1 MPAQHNKRLRTSGN
15 SGNASHGSAA
25 RWLHTLVALGMMA
38 LVMSPM
44 WASSQI
50 GRTVKQR
57 PAATQQTSSTVKRP
71 TNPQPPQAA
80 RKGAKGKNV
89 KRITP
94 QIPNAN
100 RNQTNKVFLENAD
113 LLRADEAISRD
124 YQVLKGNVRFRRGD
138 MYMFCDSAYFYAET
152 SSLDAFGHVR
162 MTQGDTLWVYSD
174 VLHYYGE
181 QGVAELRSN
190 VRLENRSTT
199 LLTDALD
206 YEINSN
212 VGYYFDGGTIVD
224 NRNNTELKSQFGRYE
239 LDTKQAEFSRNV
251 HLVNDQYEMFTDMLE
266 YNTQSHVAHITT
278 KTLIVSDS
286 NTINTTNGW
295 YNTSA
300 DDATLYERSLITAK
314 DGKTLLGD
322 TVYYNRKHNYGEARG
337 NVVIT
342 DPSNKVILDG
352 DRGYH
357 DDNVHYSYVTGRA
370 RAREFSQKDTIYLHA
385 DTLCTLINYVVN
397 DSVND
402 SVRVL
407 RAFNQVRFFRSDV
420 QGICDSLQLSEADT
434 IINMYRHA
442 VVWNLER
449 QIFGDEINIH
459 LNDSAADWATL
470 PTGGFMA
477 EHLGE
482 IYYDQLSGKKMKAW
496 FENKELRQLDVDG
509 NVQVIMFP
517 EEKDSTYNKM
527 VNAESSHM
535 RLNLKAK
542 QEVDRITLWPE
553 VTGKVTPLYLA
564 KKADMYLPQFK
575 WYDTLRPQSPEDI
588 YDVSEEKRQLIQTIE
603 GGTRRRSGS
612 NATAPAATVIPQN
625 NNNDNQ
631 GTNPKPDNNSHE

>member
-1 MPAQHNKRLRTSGN
+1 MPASSNMRQWTVNKRWR
-15 SGNASHGSAA
+15 H
-25 RWLHTLVALGMMA
+25 LVAVCCLMA
-38 LVMSPM
+38 LMMSPM
-44 WASSQI
+44 VWAQNPS
-50 GRTVKQR
+50 RPVKSR
-57 PAATQQTSSTVKRP
+57 PTQQVNKHKP
-71 TNPQPPQAA
+71 TNPQSPQAA
-80 RKGAKGKNV
+80 RKGSKGPTV

-94 QIPNAN
+94 QIPKAN

-113 LLRADEAISRD
+113 ILKANEAVSTD

-174 VLHYYGE
+174 VLHYYGD

-212 VGYYFDGGTIVD
+212 VGYFFNGGTIVD
-224 NRNNTELKSQFGRYE
+224 NRNNTELSSQFGRYE
-239 LDTKQAEFSRNV
+239 LDTKQAEFSRDV
-251 HLVNDQYEMFTDMLE
+251 HLVNDRYEMFTNLLE
-266 YNTQSHVAHITT
+266 YNTQSHIARITSE
-278 KTLIVSDS
+278 TLIVSDS
-286 NTINTTNGW
+286 NTINTSNGW

-300 DDATLYERSLITAK
+300 DDATLYERALITAK
-314 DGKTLLGD
+314 DGKTLQGD
-322 TVYYNRKHNYGEARG
+322 TVYYNRNRNYGEASG
-337 NVVIT
+337 NVIIT

-352 DRGYH
+352 DYGYH
-357 DDNVHYSYVTGRA
+357 DDNAHYSYVTRRA

-385 DTLCTLINYVVN
+385 DTLCTLINHIVN

-407 RAFNQVRFFRSDV
+407 RAFNQVRFYRSDV

-496 FENKELRQLDVDG
+496 FEEKELRRLDVDG

-517 EEKDSTYNKM
+517 QEEDSTYNKM
-527 VNAESSHM
+527 VNAESSYL
-535 RLNLKAK
+535 RLNLKPK
-542 QEVDRITLWPE
+542 QEVDRITMWPE
-553 VTGKVTPLYLA
+553 VSGKVSPLYLT

-575 WYDTLRPQSPEDI
+575 WYDALRPKTPDDI
-588 YDVSEEKRQLIQTIE
+588 YDVSDELKELMRSIE

-612 NATAPAATVIPQN
+612 GANKPSVPTGNASAITTETPVQP
-625 NNNDNQ
+625 
-631 GTNPKPDNNSHE
+631 

>member
-1 MPAQHNKRLRTSGN
+1 MFASHNKRHSTVNSRLR
-15 SGNASHGSAA
+15 HVI
-25 RWLHTLVALGMMA
+25 VACCLMA
-38 LVMSPM
+38 LMMSPVVL
-44 WASSQI
+44 AQNPVKSVKTRSVQ
-50 GRTVKQR
+50 TVNKHK
-57 PAATQQTSSTVKRP
+57 PS
-71 TNPQPPQAA
+71 NPQPPQAA
-80 RKGAKGKNV
+80 RKGAKGPKV
-89 KRITP
+89 TRITP
-94 QIPNAN
+94 QIPKAN

-113 LLRADEAISRD
+113 LLKADENISRD

-174 VLHYYGE
+174 VLHYYGD

-224 NRNNTELKSQFGRYE
+224 NRNNTELSSAYGRYE
-239 LDTKQAEFSRNV
+239 LDTKQAEFSRDV
-251 HLVNDQYEMFTDMLE
+251 HLVNDRYEMFTDLLD
-266 YNTQSHVAHITT
+266 YNTQSHIAHITSE
-278 KTLIVSDS
+278 TLIVSDS

-300 DDATLYERSLITAK
+300 DDATLYERALITAK

-322 TVYYNRKHNYGEARG
+322 TVYYNRSRNYGEARG

-342 DPSNKVILDG
+342 DPGNKVILDG
-352 DRGYH
+352 NYGYH
-357 DDNVHYSYVTGRA
+357 DDNAHYSFVTGRA

-385 DTLCTLINYVVN
+385 DTLCTLINHIVT

-407 RAFNQVRFFRSDV
+407 RAFNQVRFYRNDV

-434 IINMYRHA
+434 IINMYNHA

-449 QIFGDEINIH
+449 QIFGDEINVH

-496 FENKELRQLDVDG
+496 FEDKELRRLDVDG

-517 EEKDSTYNKM
+517 QEKDSTYNKM
-527 VNAESSHM
+527 VNAESSFM
-535 RLNLKAK
+535 RLNLMAK
-542 QEVDRITLWPE
+542 QEVDRIIMWPE
-553 VTGKVTPLYLA
+553 VSGRVTPLYLA
-564 KKADMYLPQFK
+564 KKSDMYLPQFQ
-575 WYDTLRPQSPEDI
+575 WYDALRPKTPDDI
-588 YDVSEEKRQLIQTIE
+588 FDVSEELKQVMKSIQ

-612 NATAPAATVIPQN
+612 NANAVVPENTSVSTELS
-625 NNNDNQ
+625 
-631 GTNPKPDNNSHE
+631 TPKTDEMP

>member
-1 MPAQHNKRLRTSGN
+1 MAVSSGKQYRN
-15 SGNASHGSAA
+15 GAS
-25 RWLHTLVALGMMA
+25 RWRQVIVACCVMA
-38 LVMSPM
+38 LMMSPM
-44 WASSQI
+44 LWAQQP
-50 GRTVKQR
+50 QR
-57 PAATQQTSSTVKRP
+57 STRVRAAAPRSSTIKRP
-71 TNPQPPQAA
+71 TNPQPAQAA
-80 RKGAKGKNV
+80 RKGSKGRSV
-89 KRITP
+89 SRITP
-94 QIPNAN
+94 QIPKAN

-113 LLRADEAISRD
+113 ILKANEYISRD

-152 SSLDAFGHVR
+152 SSLDAFGNVR

-174 VLHYYGE
+174 VLHYYGD

-224 NRNNTELKSQFGRYE
+224 NRNNTELKSQYGRYE
-239 LDTKQAEFSRNV
+239 LDTKQAEFSRDV
-251 HLVNDQYEMFTDMLE
+251 HLINDRYEMFTDMLD
-266 YNTQSHVAHITT
+266 YNTQTHIAHITSE
-278 KTLIVSDS
+278 TLIVSDS

-300 DDATLYERSLITAK
+300 DDATLYERAVITAK

-322 TVYYNRKHNYGEARG
+322 TVYYNRKRNYGEARG

-352 DRGYH
+352 DYGYH
-357 DDNVHYSYVTGRA
+357 DDNAHYSYVTRRA

-385 DTLCTLINYVVN
+385 DTLCTLINHVVN

-407 RAFNQVRFFRSDV
+407 RAFNQVRFYRNDV

-434 IINMYRHA
+434 IINMYNHA

-449 QIFGDEINIH
+449 QIFGDEINVH
-459 LNDSAADWATL
+459 LNDSAADWAML
-470 PTGGFMA
+470 PLGGFMA

-496 FENKELRQLDVDG
+496 FEEKELRRLDVDG

-517 EEKDSTYNKM
+517 QEKDSTYNKM
-527 VNAESSHM
+527 VSAESSYM
-535 RLNLKAK
+535 RLNLKPK
-542 QEVDRITLWPE
+542 QEVDRITMWPE
-553 VTGKVTPLYLA
+553 VSGKVTPLYLA
-564 KKADMYLPQFK
+564 KKADLYLPQFQ
-575 WYDTLRPQSPEDI
+575 WYDALRPKSPDDI
-588 YDVSEEKRQLIQTIE
+588 YDVSEELKQLMRTIQ
-603 GGTRRRSGS
+603 GGTRRRAGA
-612 NATAPAATVIPQN
+612 NAGLASSSPDQAASETTLQN
-625 NNNDNQ
+625 SD
-631 GTNPKPDNNSHE
+631 PSHE

>member
-1 MPAQHNKRLRTSGN
+1 MAVYSGKQYRN
-15 SGNASHGSAA
+15 GAS
-25 RWLHTLVALGMMA
+25 RWRQVIVACCVMA
-38 LVMSPM
+38 LMMSPM
-44 WASSQI
+44 LWAQQP
-50 GRTVKQR
+50 QR
-57 PAATQQTSSTVKRP
+57 STRVRAAAPRSSTIKRP
-71 TNPQPPQAA
+71 TNPQHAQAA
-80 RKGAKGKNV
+80 RKGSKGRSV
-89 KRITP
+89 SRITP
-94 QIPNAN
+94 QIPKAN

-113 LLRADEAISRD
+113 ILKANEYISRD

-152 SSLDAFGHVR
+152 SSLDAFGNVR

-174 VLHYYGE
+174 VLHYYGD

-224 NRNNTELKSQFGRYE
+224 NRNNTELKSQYGRYE
-239 LDTKQAEFSRNV
+239 LDTKQAEFSRDV
-251 HLVNDQYEMFTDMLE
+251 HLINDRYEMFTDMLD
-266 YNTQSHVAHITT
+266 YNTQTHIAHITSE
-278 KTLIVSDS
+278 TLIVSDS

-300 DDATLYERSLITAK
+300 DDATLYERAVITAK

-322 TVYYNRKHNYGEARG
+322 TVYYNRKRNYGEARG

-342 DPSNKVILDG
+342 DPTNKVILDG
-352 DRGYH
+352 DYGYH
-357 DDNVHYSYVTGRA
+357 DDNAHYSYVTRRA

-385 DTLCTLINYVVN
+385 DTLCTLINHVVN

-407 RAFNQVRFFRSDV
+407 RAFNQVRFYRNDV

-434 IINMYRHA
+434 IINMYNHA

-449 QIFGDEINIH
+449 QIFGDEINVH
-459 LNDSAADWATL
+459 LNDSAADWAML
-470 PTGGFMA
+470 PLGGFMA

-496 FENKELRQLDVDG
+496 FEEKELRRLDVDG

-517 EEKDSTYNKM
+517 QEKDSTYNKM
-527 VNAESSHM
+527 VSAESSYM
-535 RLNLKAK
+535 RLNLKPK
-542 QEVDRITLWPE
+542 QEVDRITMWPE
-553 VTGKVTPLYLA
+553 VSGKVTPLYLA
-564 KKADMYLPQFK
+564 KKADLYLPQFQ
-575 WYDTLRPQSPEDI
+575 WYDALRPKSPDDI
-588 YDVSEEKRQLIQTIE
+588 YDVSEELKQLMRTIQ
-603 GGTRRRSGS
+603 GGTRRRAGA
-612 NATAPAATVIPQN
+612 NAGLASSSPDQAASETTLQN
-625 NNNDNQ
+625 SD
-631 GTNPKPDNNSHE
+631 PSHE

>member
-1 MPAQHNKRLRTSGN
+1 MLAPHNKRHSSIN
-15 SGNASHGSAA
+15 SCWRHVVMAC
-25 RWLHTLVALGMMA
+25 LVMVLT
-38 LVMSPM
+38 MSPM
-44 WASSQI
+44 VWA
-50 GRTVKQR
+50 QR
-57 PAATQQTSSTVKRP
+57 PSGPVRHSNLKKSTQVKRP
-71 TNPQPPQAA
+71 TNPQPVQAA
-80 RKGAKGKNV
+80 RKGSKGPTVN
-89 KRITP
+89 RITP
-94 QIPNAN
+94 QIPKAN

-113 LLRADEAISRD
+113 ILKANEAISRD

-152 SSLDAFGHVR
+152 SSLDAFGNVK

-174 VLHYYGE
+174 VLHYYGD

-224 NRNNTELKSQFGRYE
+224 NRNNTELTSQYGRYE
-239 LDTKQAEFSRNV
+239 LDTKQAEFSRDV
-251 HLVNDQYEMFTDMLE
+251 HLINDRYEMFTDLLD
-266 YNTQSHVAHITT
+266 YNTQSHIAHITSE
-278 KTLIVSDS
+278 TLIVSDS

-300 DDATLYERSLITAK
+300 DDATLYERALITAK

-342 DPSNKVILDG
+342 DPNNKVILDG
-352 DRGYH
+352 DYGYH

-385 DTLCTLINYVVN
+385 DTLCTLINAVVT
-397 DSVND
+397 DSLTD

-407 RAFNQVRFFRSDV
+407 RAFNQVRFYRSDI

-459 LNDSAADWATL
+459 LNDSTADWATL

-496 FENKELRQLDVDG
+496 FEKKELRQLDVDG

-517 EEKDSTYNKM
+517 QEDDSTYNKM
-527 VNAESSHM
+527 VNAESSYL

-542 QEVDRITLWPE
+542 QEVDRITMWPE
-553 VTGKVTPLYLA
+553 VSGKVTPLFLA
-564 KKADMYLPQFK
+564 KRVDMYLPQFK
-575 WYDTLRPQSPEDI
+575 WYDALRPKSPDDI
-588 YDVSEEKRQLIQTIE
+588 YDLTEEQRRLWQSVE

-612 NATAPAATVIPQN
+612 GVTNVTMSEMGT
-625 NNNDNQ
+625 DNIS
-631 GTNPKPDNNSHE
+631 KPEQEQLLP

>member
-1 MPAQHNKRLRTSGN
+1 MLGSHCKRYSTVN
-15 SGNASHGSAA
+15 N
-25 RWLHTLVALGMMA
+25 RWWHALVACCLMV
-38 LVMSPM
+38 LLMSPVV
-44 WASSQI
+44 WA
-50 GRTVKQR
+50 QR
-57 PAATQQTSSTVKRP
+57 PSRAVKPRAAYQSTGKKRP
-71 TNPQPPQAA
+71 TNPQPAQAA
-80 RKGAKGKNV
+80 RKGSKGPKV
-89 KRITP
+89 SRITP
-94 QIPNAN
+94 QIPKAN

-113 LLRADEAISRD
+113 ILKANEAISTD
-124 YQVLKGNVRFRRGD
+124 YQVLTGNVRFRRGD
-138 MYMFCDSAYFYAET
+138 MYMFCDSAYFYAQT
-152 SSLDAFGHVR
+152 SSLDAFGNVR

-174 VLHYYGE
+174 VLHYYGD

-224 NRNNTELKSQFGRYE
+224 NRNNTELTSQYGRYE

-251 HLVNDQYEMFTDMLE
+251 HLVNDRYEMFTDLLD
-266 YNTQSHVAHITT
+266 YNTQSHIAHITSE
-278 KTLIVSDS
+278 TLIVSDS

-300 DDATLYERSLITAK
+300 DDATLYQRSLITAK

-322 TVYYNRKHNYGEARG
+322 TVYYNRKRNYGEARG
-337 NVVIT
+337 DVIIT

-352 DRGYH
+352 DYGYH
-357 DDNVHYSYVTGRA
+357 DDNAHYSYVTGRA
-370 RAREFSQKDTIYLHA
+370 RAREFSQQDTIYLHA
-385 DTLCTLINYVVN
+385 DTLCTLINHVVN
-397 DSVND
+397 DTVND

-407 RAFNQVRFFRSDV
+407 RAFNQVRFYRNDI
-420 QGICDSLQLSEADT
+420 QGICDSLQLSEADS

-449 QIFGDEINIH
+449 QIFGDEINVH
-459 LNDSAADWATL
+459 LVDSAADWATL

-482 IYYDQLSGKKMKAW
+482 TYYDQLSGKKMKAW

-517 EEKDSTYNKM
+517 QEDDSTYNKM
-527 VNAESSHM
+527 VNAESSYL

-542 QEVDRITLWPE
+542 QEVDRIVMWPE
-553 VTGKVTPLYLA
+553 VSGKVTPLFLA
-564 KKADMYLPQFK
+564 KRADLYLPQFK
-575 WYDTLRPQSPEDI
+575 WYDLLRPKSPDDIFDLTDEQRRLWQS
-588 YDVSEEKRQLIQTIE
+588 VE
-603 GGTRRRSGS
+603 GGTRRRTGSGAS
-612 NATAPAATVIPQN
+612 VSQAE
-625 NNNDNQ
+625 
-631 GTNPKPDNNSHE
+631 GNSSVTLQEK

>member
-1 MPAQHNKRLRTSGN
+1 MAVSSGKQYRN
-15 SGNASHGSAA
+15 GAS
-25 RWLHTLVALGMMA
+25 RWRQVIVACCVMA
-38 LVMSPM
+38 LMMSPM
-44 WASSQI
+44 LWAQQP
-50 GRTVKQR
+50 QR
-57 PAATQQTSSTVKRP
+57 STCVRAAAPRSSTIKRP
-71 TNPQPPQAA
+71 TNPQPAQAA
-80 RKGAKGKNV
+80 RKGSKGRSV
-89 KRITP
+89 SRITP
-94 QIPNAN
+94 QIPKAN

-113 LLRADEAISRD
+113 ILKANEYISRD

-152 SSLDAFGHVR
+152 SSLDAFGNVR

-174 VLHYYGE
+174 VLHYYGD

-224 NRNNTELKSQFGRYE
+224 NRNNTELKSQYGRYE
-239 LDTKQAEFSRNV
+239 LDTKQAEFSRDV
-251 HLVNDQYEMFTDMLE
+251 HLINDRYEMFTDMLD
-266 YNTQSHVAHITT
+266 YNTQTHIAHITSE
-278 KTLIVSDS
+278 TLIVSDS

-300 DDATLYERSLITAK
+300 DDATLYERAVITAK

-322 TVYYNRKHNYGEARG
+322 TVYYNRKRNYGEARG

-352 DRGYH
+352 DYGYH
-357 DDNVHYSYVTGRA
+357 DDNAHYSYVTRRA

-385 DTLCTLINYVVN
+385 DTLCTLINHVVN

-407 RAFNQVRFFRSDV
+407 RAFNQVRFYRNDV

-434 IINMYRHA
+434 IINMYNHA

-449 QIFGDEINIH
+449 QIFGDEINVH
-459 LNDSAADWATL
+459 LNDSAADWAML
-470 PTGGFMA
+470 PLGGFMA

-496 FENKELRQLDVDG
+496 FEEKELRRLDVDG

-517 EEKDSTYNKM
+517 QEKDSTYNKM
-527 VNAESSHM
+527 VSAESSYM
-535 RLNLKAK
+535 RLNLKPK
-542 QEVDRITLWPE
+542 QEVDRITMWPE
-553 VTGKVTPLYLA
+553 VSGKVTPLYLA
-564 KKADMYLPQFK
+564 KKADLYLPQFQ
-575 WYDTLRPQSPEDI
+575 WYDALRPKSPDDI
-588 YDVSEEKRQLIQTIE
+588 YDVSEELKQLMRTIQ
-603 GGTRRRSGS
+603 GGTRRRAGA
-612 NATAPAATVIPQN
+612 NAGLASSSPDQAASETTLQN
-625 NNNDNQ
+625 SD
-631 GTNPKPDNNSHE
+631 PSHE

>member
-1 MPAQHNKRLRTSGN
+1 MSVSSDKRRNTGIPCW
-15 SGNASHGSAA
+15 
-25 RWLHTLVALGMMA
+25 RHTLVVCCLMA
-38 LVMSPM
+38 LLMSPVV
-44 WASSQI
+44 WAQNPV
-50 GRTVKQR
+50 RAARPRVAKEQTKKR
-57 PAATQQTSSTVKRP
+57 PAP
-71 TNPQPPQAA
+71 TNPQPAQAA
-80 RKGAKGKNV
+80 RKGAKGPRV
-89 KRITP
+89 SRITP

-100 RNQTNKVFLENAD
+100 RNQTNRVFLENAD
-113 LLRADEAISRD
+113 LLSANEAISLD

-174 VLHYYGE
+174 VLHYYGD
-181 QGVAELRSN
+181 QGVAELRNN

-224 NRNNTELKSQFGRYE
+224 NRNNTELSSQFGRYE
-239 LDTKQAEFSRNV
+239 LDTKQAEFSRGV
-251 HLVNDQYEMFTDMLE
+251 HLINDRYEMFTELLE
-266 YNTQSHVAHITT
+266 YNTQSHLAHITSE
-278 KTLIVSDS
+278 TLIVSDS

-300 DDATLYERSLITAK
+300 DDATLYERALITAR
-314 DGKTLLGD
+314 DGKTLQGD
-322 TVYYNRKHNYGEARG
+322 TVYYNRSRNYGEARG

-352 DRGYH
+352 GYGYH
-357 DDNVHYSYVTGRA
+357 DDNAHYSYVTRRA
-370 RAREFSQKDTIYLHA
+370 RAREFSQQDTIYLHA
-385 DTLCTLINYVVN
+385 DTLCTLINHIVN

-407 RAFNQVRFFRSDV
+407 RAFNQVRFYRSDI
-420 QGICDSLQLSEADT
+420 QGICDSLQLSESDT

-442 VVWNLER
+442 VVWNNER

-470 PTGGFMA
+470 PSGGFMA

-496 FENKELRQLDVDG
+496 FENKELRRLDVDG

-517 EEKDSTYNKM
+517 QEKDSTYNKM
-527 VNAESSHM
+527 VSAESSYM
-535 RLNLKAK
+535 RLNLKPK
-542 QEVDRITLWPE
+542 QEVDRITMWPE
-553 VTGKVTPLYLA
+553 VSGKVTPLYLA
-564 KKADMYLPQFK
+564 RRTDMYLPQFN
-575 WYDTLRPQSPEDI
+575 WYDVLRPSSPDDIFELTEEQRRVWQS
-588 YDVSEEKRQLIQTIE
+588 VE

-612 NATAPAATVIPQN
+612 NAATTPTPANAPASDQPLQ
-625 NNNDNQ
+625 
-631 GTNPKPDNNSHE
+631 TNEKP

>member
-1 MPAQHNKRLRTSGN
+1 MCASHDKRQQSGN
-15 SGNASHGSAA
+15 DRHCPNGNA
-25 RWLHTLVALGMMA
+25 RWRHVIVACCMMA
-38 LVMSPM
+38 LMMSPVV
-44 WASSQI
+44 WAQNPS
-50 GRTVKQR
+50 RAVKPR
-57 PAATQQTSSTVKRP
+57 VTTAKRP
-71 TNPQPPQAA
+71 TNPQPVQAA
-80 RKGAKGKNV
+80 RKGAKGPKVN
-89 KRITP
+89 RITP
-94 QIPNAN
+94 QIPKAN
-100 RNQTNKVFLENAD
+100 RHQTKKVFLENAD
-113 LLRADEAISRD
+113 ILKANEAIST
-124 YQVLKGNVRFRRGD
+124 YP
-138 MYMFCDSAYFYAET
+138 ET
-152 SSLDAFGHVR
+152 SSLDAFGHVK

-174 VLHYYGE
+174 VLHYYGD

-199 LLTDALD
+199 LLTDDLD

-212 VGYYFDGGTIVD
+212 VSYYFNGGTIVD
-224 NRNNTELKSQFGRYE
+224 NRNNTELTSQYGRYE
-239 LDTKQAEFSRNV
+239 LDTKQAEFSRDV
-251 HLVNDQYEMFTDMLE
+251 HLVNDRYEMFTDLLD
-266 YNTQSHVAHITT
+266 YNTLSHIAKISSE
-278 KTLIVSDS
+278 TLIISDS

-314 DGKTLLGD
+314 DGKTLVGD
-322 TVYYNRKHNYGEARG
+322 TVYYNRSR

-352 DRGYH
+352 GYGYH
-357 DDNVHYSYVTGRA
+357 DDNAHYSYVTKKA

-385 DTLCTLINYVVN
+385 DTLCTLINHVVN

-407 RAFNQVRFFRSDV
+407 RAFNQVRFYRSDV

-542 QEVDRITLWPE
+542 QEVDRITMWPE
-553 VTGKVTPLYLA
+553 VSGTVTPLFLA

-575 WYDTLRPQSPEDI
+575 WYDALRPKSPDDI
-588 YDVSEEKRQLIQTIE
+588 YDVSDELKTLMQSIE

-612 NATAPAATVIPQN
+612 AATATKVESL
-625 NNNDNQ
+625 DNTPTLQ
-631 GTNPKPDNNSHE
+631 TPTQP

>member
-1 MPAQHNKRLRTSGN
+1 MLVLRNKRHHSV
-15 SGNASHGSAA
+15 GS
-25 RWLHTLVALGMMA
+25 RWRHVFVACSMM
-38 LVMSPM
+38 LMLMSPM
-44 WASSQI
+44 VWAQNPVRARKPISTQHI
-50 GRTVKQR
+50 KKH
-57 PAATQQTSSTVKRP
+57 PAP
-71 TNPQPPQAA
+71 TNPQNPQAA
-80 RKGAKGKNV
+80 RKGAKGPKV
-89 KRITP
+89 TRITP
-94 QIPNAN
+94 QIPKAN
-100 RNQTNKVFLENAD
+100 RNQTHKVFLENAD
-113 LLRADEAISRD
+113 ILKANEAISRD

-174 VLHYYGE
+174 VLHYYGD
-181 QGVAELRSN
+181 QGVAELRNN

-224 NRNNTELKSQFGRYE
+224 NRNNTELRSQYGRYE
-239 LDTKQAEFSRNV
+239 LDTKQAEFSRDV
-251 HLVNDQYEMFTDMLE
+251 HLINDRYEMFTELLD
-266 YNTQSHVAHITT
+266 YNTQSHIAHITSE
-278 KTLIVSDS
+278 TLILSDS
-286 NTINTTNGW
+286 NSINTTNGW

-300 DDATLYERSLITAK
+300 DDATLYERALITAK

-322 TVYYNRKHNYGEARG
+322 TVYYNRSRNYGEARG

-342 DPSNKVILDG
+342 DPGNKVILDG
-352 DRGYH
+352 NYGYH
-357 DDNVHYSYVTGRA
+357 DDNAHYSYVTGRA

-397 DSVND
+397 DSTGGD

-407 RAFNQVRFFRSDV
+407 RAFNQVRFYRSDV

-434 IINMYRHA
+434 IINMYNHA

-449 QIFGDEINIH
+449 QIFGDEINVH

-496 FENKELRQLDVDG
+496 FEDKELRRLDVDG

-517 EEKDSTYNKM
+517 QEDDSTYNKM
-527 VNAESSHM
+527 VNAESSYL

-542 QEVDRITLWPE
+542 QEVDRITMWPE
-553 VTGKVTPLYLA
+553 VSGKVTPLYLA
-564 KKADMYLPQFK
+564 RKSDLYLPQFQ
-575 WYDTLRPQSPEDI
+575 WYDALRPKTPDDI
-588 YDVSEEKRQLIQTIE
+588 YDVSEELKQVMRSIQ

-612 NATAPAATVIPQN
+612 NASQPTTTVDGSASAIS
-625 NNNDNQ
+625 
-631 GTNPKPDNNSHE
+631 TLENSVQP

>member
-1 MPAQHNKRLRTSGN
+1 MAVYSGKQYRN
-15 SGNASHGSAA
+15 GAS
-25 RWLHTLVALGMMA
+25 RWRQVIVACCVMA
-38 LVMSPM
+38 LMMSPM
-44 WASSQI
+44 LWAQQP
-50 GRTVKQR
+50 QR
-57 PAATQQTSSTVKRP
+57 STRVRAAAPRSSTIKRP
-71 TNPQPPQAA
+71 TNPQPAQAA
-80 RKGAKGKNV
+80 RKGSKGRSV
-89 KRITP
+89 SRITP
-94 QIPNAN
+94 QIPKAN

-113 LLRADEAISRD
+113 ILKANEYISRD
-124 YQVLKGNVRFRRGD
+124 YQVLKGNVRFRRGN

-152 SSLDAFGHVR
+152 SSLDAFGNVR

-174 VLHYYGE
+174 VLHYYGD

-224 NRNNTELKSQFGRYE
+224 NRNNTELKSQYGRYE
-239 LDTKQAEFSRNV
+239 LDTKQAEFSRDV
-251 HLVNDQYEMFTDMLE
+251 HLINDRYEMFTDMLD
-266 YNTQSHVAHITT
+266 YNTQTHIAHITSE
-278 KTLIVSDS
+278 TLIVSDS

-300 DDATLYERSLITAK
+300 DDATLYERAVITAK

-322 TVYYNRKHNYGEARG
+322 TVYYNRKRNYGEARG

-352 DRGYH
+352 DYGYH
-357 DDNVHYSYVTGRA
+357 DDNAHYSYVTRRA

-385 DTLCTLINYVVN
+385 DTLCTLINHVVN

-407 RAFNQVRFFRSDV
+407 RAFNQVRFYRNDV

-434 IINMYRHA
+434 IINMYNHA

-449 QIFGDEINIH
+449 QIFGDEINVH
-459 LNDSAADWATL
+459 LNDSAADWAML
-470 PTGGFMA
+470 PLGGFMA

-496 FENKELRQLDVDG
+496 FEEKELRRLDVDG

-517 EEKDSTYNKM
+517 QEKDSTYNKM
-527 VNAESSHM
+527 VSAESSYM
-535 RLNLKAK
+535 RLNLKPK
-542 QEVDRITLWPE
+542 QEVDRITMWPE
-553 VTGKVTPLYLA
+553 VSGKVTPLYLA
-564 KKADMYLPQFK
+564 KKADLYLPQFQ
-575 WYDTLRPQSPEDI
+575 WYDALRPKSPDDI
-588 YDVSEEKRQLIQTIE
+588 YDVSEELKQLMRTIQ
-603 GGTRRRSGS
+603 GGTRRRAGA
-612 NATAPAATVIPQN
+612 NAGLASSSPDQAASETTLQN
-625 NNNDNQ
+625 SD
-631 GTNPKPDNNSHE
+631 PSHE

>member
-1 MPAQHNKRLRTSGN
+1 MLWAQQPQRSTRVR
-15 SGNASHGSAA
+15 AA
-25 RWLHTLVALGMMA
+25 APR
-38 LVMSPM
+38 
-44 WASSQI
+44 
-50 GRTVKQR
+50 
-57 PAATQQTSSTVKRP
+57 SSTIKRP
-71 TNPQPPQAA
+71 TNPQPAQAA
-80 RKGAKGKNV
+80 RKGSKGRSV
-89 KRITP
+89 SRITP
-94 QIPNAN
+94 QIPKAN

-113 LLRADEAISRD
+113 ILKANEYISRD

-152 SSLDAFGHVR
+152 SSLDAFGNVR

-174 VLHYYGE
+174 VLHYYGD

-224 NRNNTELKSQFGRYE
+224 NRNNTELKSQYGRYE
-239 LDTKQAEFSRNV
+239 LDTKQAEFSRDV
-251 HLVNDQYEMFTDMLE
+251 HLINDRYEMFTDMLD
-266 YNTQSHVAHITT
+266 YNTQTHIAHITSE
-278 KTLIVSDS
+278 TLIVSDS

-300 DDATLYERSLITAK
+300 DDATLYERAVITAK

-322 TVYYNRKHNYGEARG
+322 TVYYNRKRNYGEARG

-352 DRGYH
+352 DYGYH
-357 DDNVHYSYVTGRA
+357 DDNAHYSYVTRRA

-385 DTLCTLINYVVN
+385 DTLCTLINHVVN

-407 RAFNQVRFFRSDV
+407 RAFNQVRFYRNDV

-434 IINMYRHA
+434 IINMYNHA

-449 QIFGDEINIH
+449 QIFGDEINVH
-459 LNDSAADWATL
+459 LNDSAADWAML
-470 PTGGFMA
+470 PLGGFMA

-496 FENKELRQLDVDG
+496 FEEKELRRLDVDG

-517 EEKDSTYNKM
+517 QEKDSTYNKM
-527 VNAESSHM
+527 VSAESSYM
-535 RLNLKAK
+535 RLNLKPK
-542 QEVDRITLWPE
+542 QEVDRITMWPE
-553 VTGKVTPLYLA
+553 VSGKVTPLYLA
-564 KKADMYLPQFK
+564 KKADLYLPQFQ
-575 WYDTLRPQSPEDI
+575 WYDALRPKSPDDI
-588 YDVSEEKRQLIQTIE
+588 YDVSEELKQLMRTIQ
-603 GGTRRRSGS
+603 GGTRRRAGA
-612 NATAPAATVIPQN
+612 NAGLASSSPDQAASETTLQN
-625 NNNDNQ
+625 SD
-631 GTNPKPDNNSHE
+631 PSHE

>member
-1 MPAQHNKRLRTSGN
+1 MQHDKWWQMAIGARTR
-15 SGNASHGSAA
+15 HVF
-25 RWLHTLVALGMMA
+25 VACCVMA
-38 LVMSPM
+38 LLISPVVWAQNPVRAVKPRFDKPVMKKSK
-44 WASSQI
+44 A
-50 GRTVKQR
+50 
-57 PAATQQTSSTVKRP
+57 P
-71 TNPQPPQAA
+71 TNPQPVQAA
-80 RKGAKGKNV
+80 RKGAKGPKV
-89 KRITP
+89 SRITP
-94 QIPNAN
+94 QIPKAN

-113 LLRADEAISRD
+113 VLSANEAISTD

-162 MTQGDTLWVYSD
+162 MTQADTLWVYSD
-174 VLHYYGE
+174 VLHYYGD
-181 QGVAELRSN
+181 QGVAELRHN

-224 NRNNTELKSQFGRYE
+224 NRNHTELSSQYGRYE

-251 HLVNDQYEMFTDMLE
+251 HLINDRYEMFTDLLD
-266 YNTQSHVAHITT
+266 YNTQTHIAHITSE
-278 KTLIVSDS
+278 TLIVSDS

-300 DDATLYERSLITAK
+300 DDATLYQRSLITAK

-322 TVYYNRKHNYGEARG
+322 TVYYNRKLNYGEARG
-337 NVVIT
+337 NVIIT

-352 DRGYH
+352 DYGYH
-357 DDNVHYSYVTGRA
+357 DDNAHYSYVTRRA

-385 DTLCTLINYVVN
+385 DTLCTLINHIVN

-407 RAFNQVRFFRSDV
+407 RAFNQVRFYRSDI

-449 QIFGDEINIH
+449 QIFGDEINVH
-459 LNDSAADWATL
+459 LNDSTADWATL

-517 EEKDSTYNKM
+517 QEKDSTYNKM
-527 VNAESSHM
+527 VNAESSYM
-535 RLNLKAK
+535 RLNLKPK
-542 QEVDRITLWPE
+542 QEVDRITMWPE
-553 VTGKVTPLYLA
+553 VSGKVTPLFLA
-564 KKADMYLPQFK
+564 KKADMYLPQFQ
-575 WYDTLRPQSPEDI
+575 WYDALRPKTPDDI
-588 YDVSEEKRQLIQTIE
+588 YDVSDELMQVMRSIQ

-612 NATAPAATVIPQN
+612 GASAPAV
-625 NNNDNQ
+625 DNAVSSVE
-631 GTNPKPDNNSHE
+631 TNLQISDSHE

>member
-1 MPAQHNKRLRTSGN
+1 MAVYSGKQYRN
-15 SGNASHGSAA
+15 GAS
-25 RWLHTLVALGMMA
+25 RWRQVIVACCVMA
-38 LVMSPM
+38 LMMSPM
-44 WASSQI
+44 LWAQQP
-50 GRTVKQR
+50 QR
-57 PAATQQTSSTVKRP
+57 STRVRAAAPRSSTVKRP
-71 TNPQPPQAA
+71 TNPQHAQAA
-80 RKGAKGKNV
+80 RKGSKGRSV
-89 KRITP
+89 SRITP
-94 QIPNAN
+94 QIPKAN

-113 LLRADEAISRD
+113 ILKANEYISRD

-152 SSLDAFGHVR
+152 SSLDAFGNVR

-174 VLHYYGE
+174 VLHYYGD

-224 NRNNTELKSQFGRYE
+224 NRNNTELKSQYGRYE
-239 LDTKQAEFSRNV
+239 LDTKQAEFSRDV
-251 HLVNDQYEMFTDMLE
+251 HLINDRYEMFTDMLD
-266 YNTQSHVAHITT
+266 YNTQTHIAHITSE
-278 KTLIVSDS
+278 TLIVSDS

-300 DDATLYERSLITAK
+300 DDATLYERAVITAK

-322 TVYYNRKHNYGEARG
+322 TVYYNRKRNYGEARG

-342 DPSNKVILDG
+342 DPTNKVILDG
-352 DRGYH
+352 DYGYH
-357 DDNVHYSYVTGRA
+357 DDNAHYSYVTRRA

-385 DTLCTLINYVVN
+385 DTLCTLINHVVN

-407 RAFNQVRFFRSDV
+407 RAFNQVRFYRNDV

-434 IINMYRHA
+434 IINMYNHA

-449 QIFGDEINIH
+449 QIFGDEINVH
-459 LNDSAADWATL
+459 LNDSAADWAML
-470 PTGGFMA
+470 PLGGFMA

-496 FENKELRQLDVDG
+496 FEEKELRRLDVDG

-517 EEKDSTYNKM
+517 QEKDSTYNKM
-527 VNAESSHM
+527 VSAESSYM
-535 RLNLKAK
+535 RLNLKPK
-542 QEVDRITLWPE
+542 QEVDRITMWPE
-553 VTGKVTPLYLA
+553 VSGKVTPLYLA
-564 KKADMYLPQFK
+564 KKADLYLPQFQ
-575 WYDTLRPQSPEDI
+575 WYDALRPKSPDDI
-588 YDVSEEKRQLIQTIE
+588 YDVSEELKQLMRTIQ
-603 GGTRRRSGS
+603 GGTRRRAGA
-612 NATAPAATVIPQN
+612 NAGLASSSPDQAASETTLQN
-625 NNNDNQ
+625 SD
-631 GTNPKPDNNSHE
+631 PSHE

>member
-1 MPAQHNKRLRTSGN
+1 MAVYSGKQYRN
-15 SGNASHGSAA
+15 GAS
-25 RWLHTLVALGMMA
+25 RWRQVIVACCVMA
-38 LVMSPM
+38 LMMSPM
-44 WASSQI
+44 LWAQQP
-50 GRTVKQR
+50 QR
-57 PAATQQTSSTVKRP
+57 STRVRAAAPRSSTIKRP
-71 TNPQPPQAA
+71 TNPQHAQAA
-80 RKGAKGKNV
+80 RKGSKGPSV
-89 KRITP
+89 SRITP
-94 QIPNAN
+94 QIPKAN

-113 LLRADEAISRD
+113 ILKANEYISRD

-152 SSLDAFGHVR
+152 SSLDAFGNVR

-174 VLHYYGE
+174 VLHYYGD

-224 NRNNTELKSQFGRYE
+224 NRNNTELKSQYGRYE
-239 LDTKQAEFSRNV
+239 LDTKQAEFSRDV
-251 HLVNDQYEMFTDMLE
+251 HLINDRYEMFTDMLD
-266 YNTQSHVAHITT
+266 YNTQTHIAHITSE
-278 KTLIVSDS
+278 TLIVSDS

-300 DDATLYERSLITAK
+300 DDATLYERAVITAK

-322 TVYYNRKHNYGEARG
+322 TVYYNRKRNYGEARG

-342 DPSNKVILDG
+342 DPTNKVILDG
-352 DRGYH
+352 DYGYH
-357 DDNVHYSYVTGRA
+357 DDNAHYSYVTRRA

-385 DTLCTLINYVVN
+385 DTLCTLINHVVN

-407 RAFNQVRFFRSDV
+407 RAFNQVRFYRNDV

-434 IINMYRHA
+434 IINMYNHA

-449 QIFGDEINIH
+449 QIFGDEINVH
-459 LNDSAADWATL
+459 LNDSAADWAML
-470 PTGGFMA
+470 PLGGFMA

-496 FENKELRQLDVDG
+496 FEEKELRRLDVDG

-517 EEKDSTYNKM
+517 QEKDSTYNKM
-527 VNAESSHM
+527 VSAESSYM
-535 RLNLKAK
+535 RLNLNPSRRWTASPCGP
-542 QEVDRITLWPE
+542 RSLARSLHCIWPRRPICICPNSSGMMHC
-553 VTGKVTPLYLA
+553 VPS
-564 KKADMYLPQFK
+564 LP
-575 WYDTLRPQSPEDI
+575 TTSM
-588 YDVSEEKRQLIQTIE
+588 T
-603 GGTRRRSGS
+603 
-612 NATAPAATVIPQN
+612 
-625 NNNDNQ
+625 
-631 GTNPKPDNNSHE
+631 

>member
-1 MPAQHNKRLRTSGN
+1 MFASHNKRHSTVNSRLR
-15 SGNASHGSAA
+15 HVI
-25 RWLHTLVALGMMA
+25 VACCLMA
-38 LVMSPM
+38 LMMSPVVL
-44 WASSQI
+44 AQNPVKSVKTRSVQ
-50 GRTVKQR
+50 TVNKHK
-57 PAATQQTSSTVKRP
+57 PS
-71 TNPQPPQAA
+71 NPQPPQAA
-80 RKGAKGKNV
+80 RKGAKGPKV
-89 KRITP
+89 TRITP
-94 QIPNAN
+94 QIPKAN

-113 LLRADEAISRD
+113 LLKADENISRD

-174 VLHYYGE
+174 VLHYYGD

-224 NRNNTELKSQFGRYE
+224 NRNNTELSSAYGRYE
-239 LDTKQAEFSRNV
+239 LDTKQAEFSRDV
-251 HLVNDQYEMFTDMLE
+251 HLVNDRYEMFTDLLD
-266 YNTQSHVAHITT
+266 YNTQSHIAHITSE
-278 KTLIVSDS
+278 TLIVSDS

-300 DDATLYERSLITAK
+300 DDATLYERALITAK

-322 TVYYNRKHNYGEARG
+322 TVYYNRSRNYGEARG

-342 DPSNKVILDG
+342 DPGNKVILDG
-352 DRGYH
+352 NYGYH
-357 DDNVHYSYVTGRA
+357 DDNAHYSFVTGRA

-385 DTLCTLINYVVN
+385 DTLCTLINHIVT

-407 RAFNQVRFFRSDV
+407 RAFNQVRFYRNDV

-434 IINMYRHA
+434 IINMYNHA

-449 QIFGDEINIH
+449 QIFGDEINVH

-496 FENKELRQLDVDG
+496 FEDKELRRLDVDG

-517 EEKDSTYNKM
+517 QEKDSTYNKM
-527 VNAESSHM
+527 VNAESSFM

-542 QEVDRITLWPE
+542 QEVDRITMWPE
-553 VTGKVTPLYLA
+553 VSGRVTPLYLA
-564 KKADMYLPQFK
+564 KKSDMYLPQFQ
-575 WYDTLRPQSPEDI
+575 WYDALRPKTPDDI
-588 YDVSEEKRQLIQTIE
+588 FDVSEELKQVMKSIQ

-612 NATAPAATVIPQN
+612 NANAVVPENTSVSTELS
-625 NNNDNQ
+625 
-631 GTNPKPDNNSHE
+631 TPKTDEMP

>member
-1 MPAQHNKRLRTSGN
+1 MFASHNKRHSTVNSRLR
-15 SGNASHGSAA
+15 HVI
-25 RWLHTLVALGMMA
+25 VACCLMA
-38 LVMSPM
+38 LMMSPVVL
-44 WASSQI
+44 AQNPVKSVKTRSVQ
-50 GRTVKQR
+50 TVNKHK
-57 PAATQQTSSTVKRP
+57 PS
-71 TNPQPPQAA
+71 NPQPPQAA
-80 RKGAKGKNV
+80 RKGAKGPKV
-89 KRITP
+89 TRITP
-94 QIPNAN
+94 QIPKAN

-113 LLRADEAISRD
+113 LLKADENISRD

-174 VLHYYGE
+174 VLHYYGD

-224 NRNNTELKSQFGRYE
+224 NRNNTELSSAYGRYE
-239 LDTKQAEFSRNV
+239 LDTKQAEFSRDV
-251 HLVNDQYEMFTDMLE
+251 HLVNDRYEMFTDLLD
-266 YNTQSHVAHITT
+266 YNTQSHIAHITSE
-278 KTLIVSDS
+278 TLIVSDS

-300 DDATLYERSLITAK
+300 DDATLYERALITAK

-322 TVYYNRKHNYGEARG
+322 TVYYNRSRNYGEARG

-342 DPSNKVILDG
+342 DPGNKVILDG
-352 DRGYH
+352 NYGYH
-357 DDNVHYSYVTGRA
+357 DDNAHYSFVTGRA

-385 DTLCTLINYVVN
+385 DTLCTLINHIVT

-407 RAFNQVRFFRSDV
+407 RAFNQVRFYRNDV

-434 IINMYRHA
+434 IINMYNHA

-449 QIFGDEINIH
+449 QIFGDEINVH

-482 IYYDQLSGKKMKAW
+482 TYYDQLSGKKMKAW
-496 FENKELRQLDVDG
+496 FEDKELRRLDVDG

-517 EEKDSTYNKM
+517 QEKDSTYNKM
-527 VNAESSHM
+527 VNAESSFM

-542 QEVDRITLWPE
+542 QEVDRITMWPE
-553 VTGKVTPLYLA
+553 VSGRVTPLYLA
-564 KKADMYLPQFK
+564 KKSDMYLPQFQ
-575 WYDTLRPQSPEDI
+575 WYDALRPKTPDDI
-588 YDVSEEKRQLIQTIE
+588 YDVSEELKQVMKSIQ

-612 NATAPAATVIPQN
+612 NANAVVPENTSVSTELS
-625 NNNDNQ
+625 
-631 GTNPKPDNNSHE
+631 TPKTDEMP

>member
-1 MPAQHNKRLRTSGN
+1 MFASHNKRHSTVNSRLR
-15 SGNASHGSAA
+15 HVI
-25 RWLHTLVALGMMA
+25 VACCLMA
-38 LVMSPM
+38 LMMSPVVL
-44 WASSQI
+44 AQNPVKSVKTRSVQ
-50 GRTVKQR
+50 TVNKHK
-57 PAATQQTSSTVKRP
+57 PS
-71 TNPQPPQAA
+71 NPQPPQAA
-80 RKGAKGKNV
+80 RKGAKGPKV
-89 KRITP
+89 TRITP
-94 QIPNAN
+94 QIPKAN

-113 LLRADEAISRD
+113 LLKADENISRD

-174 VLHYYGE
+174 VLHYYGD

-224 NRNNTELKSQFGRYE
+224 NRNNTELSSAYGRYE
-239 LDTKQAEFSRNV
+239 LDTKQAEFSRDV
-251 HLVNDQYEMFTDMLE
+251 HLVNDRYEMFTDLLD
-266 YNTQSHVAHITT
+266 YNTQSHIAHITSE
-278 KTLIVSDS
+278 TLIVSDS

-300 DDATLYERSLITAK
+300 DDATLYERALITAK

-322 TVYYNRKHNYGEARG
+322 TVYYNRSRNYGEARG

-342 DPSNKVILDG
+342 DPGNKVILDG
-352 DRGYH
+352 NYGYH
-357 DDNVHYSYVTGRA
+357 DDNAHYSFVTGRA

-385 DTLCTLINYVVN
+385 DTLCTLINHVVT

-407 RAFNQVRFFRSDV
+407 RAFNQVRFYRNDV

-434 IINMYRHA
+434 IINMYNHA

-449 QIFGDEINIH
+449 QIFGDEINVH

-482 IYYDQLSGKKMKAW
+482 TYYDQLSGKKMKAW
-496 FENKELRQLDVDG
+496 FEDKELRRLDVDG

-517 EEKDSTYNKM
+517 QEKDSTYNKM
-527 VNAESSHM
+527 VNAESSFM

-542 QEVDRITLWPE
+542 QEVDRIIMWPE
-553 VTGKVTPLYLA
+553 VSGRVTPLYLA
-564 KKADMYLPQFK
+564 KKSDMYLPQFQ
-575 WYDTLRPQSPEDI
+575 WYDALRPKTPDDI
-588 YDVSEEKRQLIQTIE
+588 YDVSEELKQVMKSIQ

-612 NATAPAATVIPQN
+612 NANAVVPENTSVSTELS
-625 NNNDNQ
+625 
-631 GTNPKPDNNSHE
+631 TPKTDEMP

>member
-1 MPAQHNKRLRTSGN
+1 MAVYSGKQYR
-15 SGNASHGSAA
+15 SGAS
-25 RWLHTLVALGMMA
+25 RWRQVIVACCVMA
-38 LVMSPM
+38 LMMSPM
-44 WASSQI
+44 LWAQQP
-50 GRTVKQR
+50 QR
-57 PAATQQTSSTVKRP
+57 STRVRAAAPRSSTVKRP
-71 TNPQPPQAA
+71 TNPQHAQAA
-80 RKGAKGKNV
+80 RKGSKGPSV
-89 KRITP
+89 SRITP
-94 QIPNAN
+94 QIPKAN

-113 LLRADEAISRD
+113 ILKANEYISRD

-152 SSLDAFGHVR
+152 SSLDAFGNVR

-174 VLHYYGE
+174 VLHYYGD

-224 NRNNTELKSQFGRYE
+224 NRNNTELKSQYGRYE
-239 LDTKQAEFSRNV
+239 LDTKQAEFSRDV
-251 HLVNDQYEMFTDMLE
+251 HLINDRYEMFTDMLD
-266 YNTQSHVAHITT
+266 YNTQTHIAHITSE
-278 KTLIVSDS
+278 TLIVSDS

-300 DDATLYERSLITAK
+300 DDATLYERAVITAK

-322 TVYYNRKHNYGEARG
+322 TVYYNRKRNYGEARG

-352 DRGYH
+352 DYGYH
-357 DDNVHYSYVTGRA
+357 DDNAHYSYVTRRA

-385 DTLCTLINYVVN
+385 DTLCTLINHVVN

-407 RAFNQVRFFRSDV
+407 RAFNQVRFYRNDV

-434 IINMYRHA
+434 IINMYNHA

-449 QIFGDEINIH
+449 QIFGDEINVH
-459 LNDSAADWATL
+459 LNDSAADWAML
-470 PTGGFMA
+470 PLGGFMA

-496 FENKELRQLDVDG
+496 FEEKELRRLDVDG

-517 EEKDSTYNKM
+517 QEKDSTYNKM
-527 VNAESSHM
+527 VSAESSYM
-535 RLNLKAK
+535 RLNLKPK
-542 QEVDRITLWPE
+542 QEVDRITMWPE
-553 VTGKVTPLYLA
+553 VSGKVTPLYLA
-564 KKADMYLPQFK
+564 KKADLYLPQFQ
-575 WYDTLRPQSPEDI
+575 WYDALRPKSPDDI
-588 YDVSEEKRQLIQTIE
+588 YDVSEELKQLMRTIQ
-603 GGTRRRSGS
+603 GGTRRRAGA
-612 NATAPAATVIPQN
+612 NAGLASSSPDQAASETTLQN
-625 NNNDNQ
+625 SDPN
-631 GTNPKPDNNSHE
+631 HE

>member
-1 MPAQHNKRLRTSGN
+1 MQHDKWWQMAIGARTR
-15 SGNASHGSAA
+15 HVF
-25 RWLHTLVALGMMA
+25 VACCVMA
-38 LVMSPM
+38 LLISPVVWAQNPVRAVKPRFDKPVMKKSK
-44 WASSQI
+44 A
-50 GRTVKQR
+50 
-57 PAATQQTSSTVKRP
+57 P
-71 TNPQPPQAA
+71 TNPQPVQAA
-80 RKGAKGKNV
+80 RKGAKGPKV
-89 KRITP
+89 SRITP
-94 QIPNAN
+94 QIPKAN

-113 LLRADEAISRD
+113 VLSANEAISTD

-162 MTQGDTLWVYSD
+162 MTQADTLWVYSD
-174 VLHYYGE
+174 VLHYYGD
-181 QGVAELRSN
+181 QGVAELRHN

-224 NRNNTELKSQFGRYE
+224 NRNHTELSSQYGRYE

-251 HLVNDQYEMFTDMLE
+251 HLINDRYEMFTDLLD
-266 YNTQSHVAHITT
+266 YNTQTHIAHITSE
-278 KTLIVSDS
+278 TLIVSDS

-300 DDATLYERSLITAK
+300 DDATLYQRSLITAK

-322 TVYYNRKHNYGEARG
+322 TVYYNRKLNYGEARG
-337 NVVIT
+337 NVIIT

-352 DRGYH
+352 DYGYH
-357 DDNVHYSYVTGRA
+357 DDNAHYSYVTRRA

-385 DTLCTLINYVVN
+385 DTLCTLINHIVN

-407 RAFNQVRFFRSDV
+407 RAFNQVRFYRNDI

-449 QIFGDEINIH
+449 QIFGDEINVH
-459 LNDSAADWATL
+459 LNDSTADWATL

-517 EEKDSTYNKM
+517 QEKDSTYNKM
-527 VNAESSHM
+527 VNAESSYM
-535 RLNLKAK
+535 RLNLKPK
-542 QEVDRITLWPE
+542 QEVDRITMWPE
-553 VTGKVTPLYLA
+553 VSGKVTPLFLA
-564 KKADMYLPQFK
+564 KKADMYLPQFQ
-575 WYDTLRPQSPEDI
+575 WYDALRPKTPDDI
-588 YDVSEEKRQLIQTIE
+588 YDVSDELKQVMRSIQ

-612 NATAPAATVIPQN
+612 GASAPAADSAVSSVE
-625 NNNDNQ
+625 
-631 GTNPKPDNNSHE
+631 TNLQISDSHE

>member
-1 MPAQHNKRLRTSGN
+1 MLGSHCKRYSTVN
-15 SGNASHGSAA
+15 N
-25 RWLHTLVALGMMA
+25 RWWHALVACCLMV
-38 LVMSPM
+38 LLMSPVV
-44 WASSQI
+44 WA
-50 GRTVKQR
+50 QR
-57 PAATQQTSSTVKRP
+57 PSRAVKPRAAYQSTGKKRP
-71 TNPQPPQAA
+71 TNPQPVQAA
-80 RKGAKGKNV
+80 RKGSKGPKV
-89 KRITP
+89 SRITP
-94 QIPNAN
+94 QIPKAN

-113 LLRADEAISRD
+113 ILKANEAISTD
-124 YQVLKGNVRFRRGD
+124 YQVLTGNVRFRRGD
-138 MYMFCDSAYFYAET
+138 MYMFCDSAYFYAQT
-152 SSLDAFGHVR
+152 SSLDAFGNVR

-174 VLHYYGE
+174 VLHYYGD

-224 NRNNTELKSQFGRYE
+224 NRNNTELTSQYGRYE

-251 HLVNDQYEMFTDMLE
+251 HLVNDRYEMFTDLLD
-266 YNTQSHVAHITT
+266 YNTQSHIAHITSE
-278 KTLIVSDS
+278 TLIVSDS

-300 DDATLYERSLITAK
+300 DDATLYQRSLITAK

-322 TVYYNRKHNYGEARG
+322 TVYYNRKRNYGEARG
-337 NVVIT
+337 DVIIT

-352 DRGYH
+352 DYGYH
-357 DDNVHYSYVTGRA
+357 DDNAHYSYVTGRA
-370 RAREFSQKDTIYLHA
+370 RAREFSQQDTIYLHA
-385 DTLCTLINYVVN
+385 DTLCTLINHVVN
-397 DSVND
+397 DTVND

-407 RAFNQVRFFRSDV
+407 RAFNQVRFYRNDI
-420 QGICDSLQLSEADT
+420 QGICDSLQLSEADS

-449 QIFGDEINIH
+449 QIFGDEINVH
-459 LNDSAADWATL
+459 LVDSAADWATL

-482 IYYDQLSGKKMKAW
+482 TYYDQLSGKKMKAW

-517 EEKDSTYNKM
+517 QEDDSTYNKM
-527 VNAESSHM
+527 VNAESSYM

-542 QEVDRITLWPE
+542 QEVDRIVMWPE
-553 VTGKVTPLYLA
+553 VSGKVTPLFLA
-564 KKADMYLPQFK
+564 KRADLYLPQFK
-575 WYDTLRPQSPEDI
+575 WYDLLRPKSPDDIFDLTDEQRRLWQS
-588 YDVSEEKRQLIQTIE
+588 VE
-603 GGTRRRSGS
+603 GGTRRHTGSGAS
-612 NATAPAATVIPQN
+612 VSQAE
-625 NNNDNQ
+625 
-631 GTNPKPDNNSHE
+631 GNSSVTLQEK

>member
-1 MPAQHNKRLRTSGN
+1 MSASHNKRQSTVSARWRHAVVACCVMVLMMSPVVWAQPQSGRGVKPRTTVKTGN
-15 SGNASHGSAA
+15 S
-25 RWLHTLVALGMMA
+25 
-38 LVMSPM
+38 
-44 WASSQI
+44 
-50 GRTVKQR
+50 
-57 PAATQQTSSTVKRP
+57 PAP
-71 TNPQPPQAA
+71 TNPQKPQAA
-80 RKGAKGKNV
+80 RKGAKGPKV

-94 QIPNAN
+94 QIPKAN
-100 RNQTNKVFLENAD
+100 RNQTNRVFLENAD
-113 LLRADEAISRD
+113 ILKADTAISHD
-124 YQVLKGNVRFRRGD
+124 YQILKGNVRFRRGD
-138 MYMFCDSAYFYAET
+138 MYMFCDSAYFYPET

-174 VLHYYGE
+174 VLHYYGD
-181 QGVAELRSN
+181 QGVAELRHN

-199 LLTDALD
+199 LLTDKLD

-224 NRNNTELKSQFGRYE
+224 IRNNTELSSRDGSYE
-239 LDTKQAEFSRNV
+239 LDTKQAEFANDV
-251 HLVNDQYEMFTDMLE
+251 HLVNDRYEMFTELLE
-266 YNTQSHVAHITT
+266 YNTQSHIARI
-278 KTLIVSDS
+278 KSQTLIVSDS

-295 YNTSA
+295 YNTGA
-300 DDATLYERSLITAK
+300 DDATLYERSLLTAK
-314 DGKTLLGD
+314 DGKTLQGD
-322 TVYYNRKHNYGEARG
+322 TVYYNRKRNYGEARG
-337 NVVIT
+337 DVVIT

-352 DRGYH
+352 NYGYH

-385 DTLCTLINYVVN
+385 DTLCTLINTIDN
-397 DSVND
+397 DSVID

-407 RAFNQVRFFRSDV
+407 RAFNQVRFYRSDV

-434 IINMYRHA
+434 IINMYNHA

-449 QIFGDEINIH
+449 QIFGDEINVH

-496 FENKELRQLDVDG
+496 FEDKELRQLDVDG

-517 EEKDSTYNKM
+517 QEKDSTYNKM
-527 VNAESSHM
+527 VNAESSYM
-535 RLNLKAK
+535 RLNLKPK
-542 QEVDRITLWPE
+542 QEVDRITMWPE

-564 KKADMYLPQFK
+564 RKADLYLPQFQ
-575 WYDTLRPQSPEDI
+575 WYDALRPKSPDDI
-588 YDVSEEKRQLIQTIE
+588 YDVSDELKKLTQSIQ

-612 NATAPAATVIPQN
+612 YANAAAEAPSA
-625 NNNDNQ
+625 
-631 GTNPKPDNNSHE
+631 PDAPSVSEASSSSTLQTPDSHE

>member
-1 MPAQHNKRLRTSGN
+1 MYGSPDKRFRTIISSRGWH
-15 SGNASHGSAA
+15 AIAVCC
-25 RWLHTLVALGMMA
+25 LMVLL
-38 LVMSPM
+38 MSPVV
-44 WASSQI
+44 WA
-50 GRTVKQR
+50 QR
-57 PAATQQTSSTVKRP
+57 PTRPNRPVRTFSHQQNQKPAP
-71 TNPQPPQAA
+71 TNPQPVQAA
-80 RKGAKGKNV
+80 RRGAKGPKV

-94 QIPNAN
+94 QIPKAN

-113 LLRADEAISRD
+113 VLSANEAVSLD

-174 VLHYYGE
+174 VLHYYGD
-181 QGVAELRSN
+181 QGVAELRHN

-224 NRNNTELKSQFGRYE
+224 NRNNTELSSQYGRYE

-251 HLVNDQYEMFTDMLE
+251 HLINDRYEMFTDLLD
-266 YNTQSHVAHITT
+266 YNTQTHIAHITSET
-278 KTLIVSDS
+278 YIVSDS

-300 DDATLYERSLITAK
+300 DDATLYERALITAK
-314 DGKTLLGD
+314 DGKTLQGD
-322 TVYYNRKHNYGEARG
+322 TVYYNRNRNYGEARG

-352 DRGYH
+352 GYGYH
-357 DDNVHYSYVTGRA
+357 DDNAHYSYVTKRA

-385 DTLCTLINYVVN
+385 DTLCTLINHIVN

-442 VVWNLER
+442 VVWNQQR

-477 EHLGE
+477 EHMGE

-496 FENKELRQLDVDG
+496 FEEKELRRLDVDG
-509 NVQVIMFP
+509 NVQVIMYP
-517 EEKDSTYNKM
+517 QEKDSTYNKM
-527 VNAESSHM
+527 VNAESSYM

-542 QEVDRITLWPE
+542 QEVDRITMWPE
-553 VTGKVTPLYLA
+553 VSGKVTPLFLA
-564 KKADMYLPQFK
+564 KKADLYLPQFQ
-575 WYDTLRPQSPEDI
+575 WYDILRPATPDDIFELSDEQRRVWQS
-588 YDVSEEKRQLIQTIE
+588 VE
-603 GGTRRRSGS
+603 GSTRRRSGS
-612 NATAPAATVIPQN
+612 NASVVDQPSS
-625 NNNDNQ
+625 
-631 GTNPKPDNNSHE
+631 GTTETSTPSTSIEP

>member
-1 MPAQHNKRLRTSGN
+1 MVASPNKWKGIF
-15 SGNASHGSAA
+15 NARYRHAIMA
-25 RWLHTLVALGMMA
+25 CCLMA
-38 LVMSPM
+38 LMMSPM
-44 WASSQI
+44 VWAQNQVRGSKP
-50 GRTVKQR
+50 RTALSR
-57 PAATQQTSSTVKRP
+57 PKRPLP
-71 TNPQPPQAA
+71 TNPQPAQAA
-80 RKGAKGKNV
+80 RKGAKGPKV
-89 KRITP
+89 SRITP
-94 QIPNAN
+94 QIPKAN
-100 RNQTNKVFLENAD
+100 RNQSNKVFLENAD
-113 LLRADEAISRD
+113 ILSANEAISTD

-152 SSLDAFGHVR
+152 SSLDAFGNVR

-174 VLHYYGE
+174 VLHYYGD
-181 QGVAELRSN
+181 QGVAELRNN

-224 NRNNTELKSQFGRYE
+224 NRNNTELSSKYGRYE
-239 LDTKQAEFSRNV
+239 LDTKQAEFSRDV
-251 HLVNDQYEMFTDMLE
+251 HLVNDRYEMFTDLLD
-266 YNTQSHVAHITT
+266 YNTQSHIAHITSET
-278 KTLIVSDS
+278 YIVSDS

-300 DDATLYERSLITAK
+300 DDATLYERALITAK
-314 DGKTLLGD
+314 DGKTLQGD
-322 TVYYNRKHNYGEARG
+322 TVYYNRKRNFGEARG
-337 NVVIT
+337 DVVIT

-352 DRGYH
+352 DYGYH

-370 RAREFSQKDTIYLHA
+370 RAREFSQQDTIYLHA
-385 DTLCTLINYVVN
+385 DTLCTLINYVVK
-397 DSVND
+397 DSLGGD

-407 RAFNQVRFFRSDV
+407 RAFNQVRFYRSDV

-434 IINMYRHA
+434 IINMYEHA

-496 FENKELRQLDVDG
+496 FEDKELRQLDVDG

-517 EEKDSTYNKM
+517 QEDDSTYNKI
-527 VNAESSHM
+527 VNAESSYL

-542 QEVDRITLWPE
+542 QEVDRIAMWPE
-553 VTGKVTPLYLA
+553 VSGRVTPLFLA
-564 KKADMYLPQFK
+564 KKTDLYLPQFQ
-575 WYDTLRPQSPEDI
+575 WYDALRPKTPDDI
-588 YDVSEEKRQLIQTIE
+588 YDVSDELKQLTQTIQ

-612 NATAPAATVIPQN
+612 NAADASAQAVESTIT
-625 NNNDNQ
+625 
-631 GTNPKPDNNSHE
+631 TNPQLLDKP

>member
-1 MPAQHNKRLRTSGN
+1 ML
-15 SGNASHGSAA
+15 ASHIKRHLFVGK
-25 RWLHTLVALGMMA
+25 RWQHVIVALGLMMC
-38 LVMSPM
+38 LMSPM
-44 WASSQI
+44 VWAQSPVRS
-50 GRTVKQR
+50 QR
-57 PAATQQTSSTVKRP
+57 PRSTQHIKKQPEP
-71 TNPQPPQAA
+71 TNPQQPQAA
-80 RKGAKGKNV
+80 RKGSKGPKVN
-89 KRITP
+89 RITP
-94 QIPNAN
+94 QIPKAN

-113 LLRADEAISRD
+113 LLKANEAISRD

-174 VLHYYGE
+174 VLHYYGD
-181 QGVAELRSN
+181 QGVAELRNN

-199 LLTDALD
+199 LVTDALD

-224 NRNNTELKSQFGRYE
+224 NRNNTELSSQYGRYE
-239 LDTKQAEFSRNV
+239 LDTKQAEFSRDV
-251 HLVNDQYEMFTDMLE
+251 HLINDRYEMFTDLLE
-266 YNTQSHVAHITT
+266 YNTQTHIAHITT
-278 KTLIVSDS
+278 ETYIVSDS

-300 DDATLYERSLITAK
+300 DDATLYERALITAK

-322 TVYYNRKHNYGEARG
+322 TVYYNRNRNYGEARG
-337 NVVIT
+337 NVIIT
-342 DPSNKVILDG
+342 DPGNKVILDG
-352 DRGYH
+352 NYGYH
-357 DDNVHYSYVTGRA
+357 DDNAHYSYVTGRA

-397 DSVND
+397 DSTGGD

-407 RAFNQVRFFRSDV
+407 RAFNQVRFYRNDV

-434 IINMYRHA
+434 IINMYNHA

-449 QIFGDEINIH
+449 QIFGDEINVH

-496 FENKELRQLDVDG
+496 FEDKELRRLDVDG

-517 EEKDSTYNKM
+517 QEKDSTYNKM
-527 VNAESSHM
+527 VNAESSYL
-535 RLNLKAK
+535 RLNMKPK
-542 QEVDRITLWPE
+542 QEVDRITMWPE
-553 VTGKVTPLYLA
+553 VSGKVTPLYLA
-564 KKADMYLPQFK
+564 RKSELYLPQFQ
-575 WYDTLRPQSPEDI
+575 WYDALRPKTPDDI
-588 YDVSEEKRQLIQTIE
+588 YDVSDELKQMVQSIQ

-612 NATAPAATVIPQN
+612 NATQATTTTVESGASSSSTLQTSEQP
-625 NNNDNQ
+625 
-631 GTNPKPDNNSHE
+631 

>member
-1 MPAQHNKRLRTSGN
+1 MAVYSGKQYRN
-15 SGNASHGSAA
+15 GAS
-25 RWLHTLVALGMMA
+25 RWRQVIVACCVMA
-38 LVMSPM
+38 LMMSPM
-44 WASSQI
+44 LWAQQP
-50 GRTVKQR
+50 QR
-57 PAATQQTSSTVKRP
+57 STRVRAAAPRSSTIKRP
-71 TNPQPPQAA
+71 TNPQHAQAA
-80 RKGAKGKNV
+80 RKGSKGPSV
-89 KRITP
+89 SRITP
-94 QIPNAN
+94 QIPKAN

-113 LLRADEAISRD
+113 ILKANEYISRD

-152 SSLDAFGHVR
+152 SSLDAFGNVR

-174 VLHYYGE
+174 VLHYYGD

-224 NRNNTELKSQFGRYE
+224 NRNNTELKSQYGRYE
-239 LDTKQAEFSRNV
+239 LDTKQAEFSRDV
-251 HLVNDQYEMFTDMLE
+251 HLINDRYEMFTDMLD
-266 YNTQSHVAHITT
+266 YNTQTHIAHITSE
-278 KTLIVSDS
+278 TLIVSDS

-300 DDATLYERSLITAK
+300 DDATLYERAVITAK

-322 TVYYNRKHNYGEARG
+322 TVYYNRKRNYGEARG

-342 DPSNKVILDG
+342 DPSNMVILDG
-352 DRGYH
+352 DYGYH
-357 DDNVHYSYVTGRA
+357 DDNAHYSYVTRRA

-385 DTLCTLINYVVN
+385 DTLCTLINHVVN

-407 RAFNQVRFFRSDV
+407 RAFNQVRFYRNDV

-434 IINMYRHA
+434 IINMYNHA

-449 QIFGDEINIH
+449 QIFGDEINVH
-459 LNDSAADWATL
+459 LNDSAADWAML
-470 PTGGFMA
+470 PLGGFMA

-496 FENKELRQLDVDG
+496 FEEKELRRLDVDG

-517 EEKDSTYNKM
+517 QEKDSTYNKM
-527 VNAESSHM
+527 VSAESSYM
-535 RLNLKAK
+535 RLNLKPK
-542 QEVDRITLWPE
+542 QEVDRITMWPE
-553 VTGKVTPLYLA
+553 VSGKVTPLYLA
-564 KKADMYLPQFK
+564 KKADLYLPQFQ
-575 WYDTLRPQSPEDI
+575 WYDALRPKSPDDI
-588 YDVSEEKRQLIQTIE
+588 YDVSEELKQLMRTIQ
-603 GGTRRRSGS
+603 GGTRRRAGA
-612 NATAPAATVIPQN
+612 NAGLASSSPDQAASETTLQN
-625 NNNDNQ
+625 SD
-631 GTNPKPDNNSHE
+631 PSHE

>member
-1 MPAQHNKRLRTSGN
+1 MPASSNMRQWTVNKRWR
-15 SGNASHGSAA
+15 H
-25 RWLHTLVALGMMA
+25 LVAVCCLMGLM
-38 LVMSPM
+38 MSPM
-44 WASSQI
+44 VWAQNPS
-50 GRTVKQR
+50 RPVKSR
-57 PAATQQTSSTVKRP
+57 PTQQVNKHKP
-71 TNPQPPQAA
+71 TNPQSPQAA
-80 RKGAKGKNV
+80 RKGSKGPTV

-94 QIPNAN
+94 QIPKAN

-113 LLRADEAISRD
+113 ILKANEAVSTD

-174 VLHYYGE
+174 VLHYYGD

-224 NRNNTELKSQFGRYE
+224 NRNNTELSSKYGRYE
-239 LDTKQAEFSRNV
+239 LDTKQAEFSRDV
-251 HLVNDQYEMFTDMLE
+251 HLVNDRYEMFTDLLD
-266 YNTQSHVAHITT
+266 YNTQNHIARITSE
-278 KTLIVSDS
+278 TLIVSDS
-286 NTINTTNGW
+286 NTINTSNGW

-300 DDATLYERSLITAK
+300 DDATLYERALITAK
-314 DGKTLLGD
+314 DGKTLQGD
-322 TVYYNRKHNYGEARG
+322 TVYYNRNRNYGEASG

-352 DRGYH
+352 DYGYH
-357 DDNVHYSYVTGRA
+357 DDNAHYSYVTRRA

-385 DTLCTLINYVVN
+385 DTLCTLINHIVN

-407 RAFNQVRFFRSDV
+407 RAFNQVRFYRSDV

-496 FENKELRQLDVDG
+496 FEDKELRRLDVDG

-517 EEKDSTYNKM
+517 QEEDSTYNKM
-527 VNAESSHM
+527 VNAESSYL
-535 RLNLKAK
+535 RLNLKPK
-542 QEVDRITLWPE
+542 QEVDRITMWPE
-553 VTGKVTPLYLA
+553 VSGKVSPLYLT

-575 WYDTLRPQSPEDI
+575 WYDALRPKTPDDI
-588 YDVSEEKRQLIQTIE
+588 YDVSDELKELMRSIE

-612 NATAPAATVIPQN
+612 GANKPSVPTGNASAITTETPVQP
-625 NNNDNQ
+625 
-631 GTNPKPDNNSHE
+631 

>member
-1 MPAQHNKRLRTSGN
+1 MSFFEKQRVSG
-15 SGNASHGSAA
+15 A
-25 RWLHTLVALGMMA
+25 RWQHAVVACCIMALMMA
-38 LVMSPM
+38 PM
-44 WASSQI
+44 VLAQNPS
-50 GRTVKQR
+50 RAVKTRVAQPQR
-57 PAATQQTSSTVKRP
+57 VNKHKPS
-71 TNPQPPQAA
+71 NPQPAQAA
-80 RKGAKGKNV
+80 RKGAKGPKV
-89 KRITP
+89 SRITP
-94 QIPNAN
+94 QIPKAN

-113 LLRADEAISRD
+113 ILSANEAVSTD
-124 YQVLKGNVRFRRGD
+124 YQVLKGNVRFRRGN
-138 MYMFCDSAYFYAET
+138 MYMFCDSAYFYPET
-152 SSLDAFGHVR
+152 SSLDAFGNVR
-162 MTQGDTLWVYSD
+162 MTEADTLWVYSD
-174 VLHYYGE
+174 VLHYYGD

-224 NRNNTELKSQFGRYE
+224 NRNNTELSSQFGRYE

-251 HLVNDQYEMFTDMLE
+251 HLINDRYEMFTDLLD
-266 YNTQSHVAHITT
+266 YNTQSHIAKISSQ
-278 KTLIVSDS
+278 TLIVSDS

-300 DDATLYERSLITAK
+300 DDATLYERALLTAK
-314 DGKTLLGD
+314 DGKTLEGD
-322 TVYYNRKHNYGEARG
+322 TVYYNRNRNYGEARG

-352 DRGYH
+352 DYGYH
-357 DDNVHYSYVTGRA
+357 DDNAHYSYVTRHA

-385 DTLCTLINYVVN
+385 DTLCTLINHIVN

-407 RAFNQVRFFRSDV
+407 RAFNQVRFYRSDV

-434 IINMYRHA
+434 IINMYNHA

-449 QIFGDEINIH
+449 QIFGDEINVH

-470 PTGGFMA
+470 PIGGFMA

-496 FENKELRQLDVDG
+496 FEEKELRRLDVDG

-527 VNAESSHM
+527 VNAESSYM
-535 RLNLKAK
+535 RLNLKPK
-542 QEVDRITLWPE
+542 QEVDRITMWPE
-553 VTGKVTPLYLA
+553 VSGKVTPLYLA
-564 KKADMYLPQFK
+564 KKSDLYLPQFQ
-575 WYDTLRPQSPEDI
+575 WYDALRPKSPEDI
-588 YDVSEEKRQLIQTIE
+588 YDVSDELKQLMQSIQS
-603 GGTRRRSGS
+603 GTRRRSGS
-612 NATAPAATVIPQN
+612 NASLTASPIADESKQSSSSTLQ
-625 NNNDNQ
+625 
-631 GTNPKPDNNSHE
+631 TSESHE

>member
-1 MPAQHNKRLRTSGN
+1 MGH
-15 SGNASHGSAA
+15 SHDKWWHTVLSDRFRHVMAA
-25 RWLHTLVALGMMA
+25 CCMMA
-38 LVMSPM
+38 LLMSPVV
-44 WASSQI
+44 WAQNPVKTP
-50 GRTVKQR
+50 RTR
-57 PAATQQTSSTVKRP
+57 PVVQNKRTLP
-71 TNPQPPQAA
+71 TNPQPAQAA
-80 RKGAKGKNV
+80 RRGAKGPKV
-89 KRITP
+89 SRITP
-94 QIPNAN
+94 QIPKAN
-100 RNQTNKVFLENAD
+100 RNQSNKVFLENAD
-113 LLRADEAISRD
+113 ILSANEAVSTD

-152 SSLDAFGHVR
+152 SSLDAFGNVR

-174 VLHYYGE
+174 VLHYYGD
-181 QGVAELRSN
+181 QGVAELRHN

-224 NRNNTELKSQFGRYE
+224 NRNNTELSSRFGRYE
-239 LDTKQAEFSRNV
+239 LDTKQAEFSRDV
-251 HLVNDQYEMFTDMLE
+251 HLVNDRYEMFTDLLE
-266 YNTQSHVAHITT
+266 YNTQSHIAHITT
-278 KTLIVSDS
+278 ETYIVSDS

-300 DDATLYERSLITAK
+300 DDATLYERALITAK
-314 DGKTLLGD
+314 DGKTLQGD
-322 TVYYNRKHNYGEARG
+322 TVYYNRKRNYGEARG
-337 NVVIT
+337 DVVIT

-352 DRGYH
+352 DYGYH

-370 RAREFSQKDTIYLHA
+370 RAREFSQQDTIYLHA
-385 DTLCTLINYVVN
+385 DTLCTLINYVEK
-397 DSVND
+397 DSVSGD

-407 RAFNQVRFFRSDV
+407 RAFNQVRFYRSDV

-434 IINMYRHA
+434 IINMYDHA

-517 EEKDSTYNKM
+517 QEDDSTYNKM
-527 VNAESSHM
+527 VNAESSYL

-542 QEVDRITLWPE
+542 QEVDRIAMWPE
-553 VTGKVTPLYLA
+553 VSGRVTPLYLA
-564 KKADMYLPQFK
+564 RKMDMYLPQFQ
-575 WYDTLRPQSPEDI
+575 WYDALRPKSPDEI
-588 YDVSEEKRQLIQTIE
+588 YDVSDELKQLTQTIQ

-612 NATAPAATVIPQN
+612 NAEAAAQPTETTIVTTPQPL
-625 NNNDNQ
+625 D
-631 GTNPKPDNNSHE
+631 KP

>member
-1 MPAQHNKRLRTSGN
+1 MPASSNMRQWTVNKRWR
-15 SGNASHGSAA
+15 H
-25 RWLHTLVALGMMA
+25 LVAVCCLMA
-38 LVMSPM
+38 LMMSPM
-44 WASSQI
+44 VWAQNPS
-50 GRTVKQR
+50 RPVKSR
-57 PAATQQTSSTVKRP
+57 PTQQVNKHKP
-71 TNPQPPQAA
+71 TNPQSPQAA
-80 RKGAKGKNV
+80 RKGSKGPTV

-94 QIPNAN
+94 QIPKAN

-113 LLRADEAISRD
+113 ILKANEAVSTD
-124 YQVLKGNVRFRRGD
+124 YQVLKGNVRFRRGN

-174 VLHYYGE
+174 VLHYYGD

-224 NRNNTELKSQFGRYE
+224 NRNNTELSSKYGRYE
-239 LDTKQAEFSRNV
+239 LDTKQAEFSRDV
-251 HLVNDQYEMFTDMLE
+251 HLVNDRYEMFTDLLD
-266 YNTQSHVAHITT
+266 YNTQNHIARITSE
-278 KTLIVSDS
+278 TLIVSDS
-286 NTINTTNGW
+286 NTINTSNGW

-300 DDATLYERSLITAK
+300 DDATLYERALITAK
-314 DGKTLLGD
+314 DGKTLQGD
-322 TVYYNRKHNYGEARG
+322 TVYYNRNRNYGEASG
-337 NVVIT
+337 NVIIT

-352 DRGYH
+352 DYGYH
-357 DDNVHYSYVTGRA
+357 DDNAHYSYVTRRA

-385 DTLCTLINYVVN
+385 DTLCTLINHIVN

-407 RAFNQVRFFRSDV
+407 RAFNQVRFYRSDV

-496 FENKELRQLDVDG
+496 FEDKELRRLDVDG

-517 EEKDSTYNKM
+517 QEEDSTYNKM
-527 VNAESSHM
+527 VNAESSYL
-535 RLNLKAK
+535 RLNLKPK
-542 QEVDRITLWPE
+542 QEVDRITMWPE
-553 VTGKVTPLYLA
+553 VSGKVSPLYLT

-575 WYDTLRPQSPEDI
+575 WYDALRPKTPDDI
-588 YDVSEEKRQLIQTIE
+588 YDVSDELKELMRSIE

-612 NATAPAATVIPQN
+612 GANKPSVPTGNASAITTETPVQP
-625 NNNDNQ
+625 
-631 GTNPKPDNNSHE
+631 

>member
-1 MPAQHNKRLRTSGN
+1 MVL
-15 SGNASHGSAA
+15 
-25 RWLHTLVALGMMA
+25 M
-38 LVMSPM
+38 MSPM
-44 WASSQI
+44 VWAQNPS
-50 GRTVKQR
+50 RPVKPR
-57 PAATQQTSSTVKRP
+57 SLQQVNKHKP
-71 TNPQPPQAA
+71 TNPQSPQAA
-80 RKGAKGKNV
+80 RKGSKGPTV

-94 QIPNAN
+94 QIPKAN

-113 LLRADEAISRD
+113 ILKANEAISTD

-174 VLHYYGE
+174 VLHYYGD

-224 NRNNTELKSQFGRYE
+224 NRNNTELTSQYGRYE
-239 LDTKQAEFSRNV
+239 LDTKQAEFSRDV
-251 HLVNDQYEMFTDMLE
+251 HLVNDRYEMFTDLLD
-266 YNTQSHVAHITT
+266 YNTQSHIARITSE
-278 KTLIVSDS
+278 TLIVSDS

-300 DDATLYERSLITAK
+300 DDATLYERALITAK
-314 DGKTLLGD
+314 DGKTLQGD
-322 TVYYNRKHNYGEARG
+322 TVYYNRNRNYGEASG
-337 NVVIT
+337 NVIIT

-352 DRGYH
+352 DYGYH
-357 DDNVHYSYVTGRA
+357 DDNSHYSYVTRRA

-385 DTLCTLINYVVN
+385 DTLCTLINHVVN

-407 RAFNQVRFFRSDV
+407 RAFNQVRFYRSDV

-496 FENKELRQLDVDG
+496 FENKELRRLDVDG

-517 EEKDSTYNKM
+517 QEEDSTYNKM
-527 VNAESSHM
+527 VNAESSYL
-535 RLNLKAK
+535 RLNLKPK
-542 QEVDRITLWPE
+542 QEVDRITMWPE
-553 VTGKVTPLYLA
+553 VSGKVSPLYLT
-564 KKADMYLPQFK
+564 KKADLYLPQFK
-575 WYDTLRPQSPEDI
+575 WYDALRPKSPDDI
-588 YDVSEEKRQLIQTIE
+588 YDVSDELKQLVQSIE
-603 GGTRRRSGS
+603 GGTRRRTGS
-612 NATAPAATVIPQN
+612 AANRDASAATTGAATESIKTLETTDAP
-625 NNNDNQ
+625 
-631 GTNPKPDNNSHE
+631 